1 MIKDKLM
8 EINQTEVWNSDKL
21 EKTEAFIREFAVGFS
36 RFLDIQ
42 RVNSPEIYFSKSN
55 NELLEIYEN
64 EIYKGSSTQIEK

>member
-1 MIKDKLM
+1 MIIDKLM

-21 EKTEAFIREFAVGFS
+21 DEQVAFIREFAVGFS
-36 RFLDIQ
+36 RFLDVQ
-42 RVNSPEIYFSKSN
+42 RVNFPEIYFSKSN